1 MKLTVHL
8 VSSTASNILT
18 LMQKEII
25 QSPVSLNFITNLPQ
39 KKRSLEQNYNTT
51 DYSLVTIPLSPVW
64 ILDITTEQNLM
75 PL

>member
-18 LMQKEII
+18 PMQKEII
-25 QSPVSLNFITNLPQ
+25 QSPVSLNSITNLPQ